1 MSCVLI
7 MAGGTGGHV
16 FPALAVANRLRAHGV
31 DIVWLGTRR
40 GLEAR
45 VVPAAGINMEWI
57 SIRGVRR
64 SGIFGWVA
72 LPFRLLIAMLQS
84 WRVMRRLRPDA
95 VLAMGGF
102 ASGPG
107 GLVARML
114 RRPLLIHEQN
124 AIAGLTNR
132 WLARI
137 ADEVMCGFPEAF
149 GALPGVRQVGN
160 PVRDEILALPLPAER
175 MANRRARLRV
185 LIVGGSLGAD
195 ILNSTVPVAVRK
207 MPAETRPEIWH
218 QTGRG
223 KRETTEKAYSKDA
236 VTTIVT
242 EFIDDMADAYKWAD
256 VVICRAGAMTIAELA
271 AAGIASIL
279 VPYPYAVD
287 DHQTANARFLAT
299 RDAAILLPQPEL
311 SASRLA
317 ELLQS
322 FATNREMLLKMAVNA
337 RACAVPDATESVV
350 RLCMEAG
357 HA

>member
-16 FPALAVANRLRAHGV
+16 FPALAVANQLRALGV
-31 DIVWLGTRR
+31 DVVWLGTRR

-45 VVPAAGINMEWI
+45 VVPAAGIDMEWI

-64 SGIFGWVA
+64 SGVFGWVT
-72 LPFRLLIAMLQS
+72 LPFRLLFAMLQS
-84 WRVMRRLRPDA
+84 WRAMRRRRPDA

-107 GLVARML
+107 GLVARLM

-132 WLARI
+132 WLAYI
-137 ADEVMCGFPEAF
+137 ADVVMCGFPEAF
-149 GALPGVRQVGN
+149 GVLPGVRQVGN
-160 PVRDEILALPLPAER
+160 PVREEILALPLPAER
-175 MANRRARLRV
+175 MANRRGRLRV

-195 ILNSTVPVAVRK
+195 VFNTTVPAAVRK
-207 MPAETRPEIWH
+207 LSSDLRPEIWH

-223 KRETTEKAYSKDA
+223 KREATEKAYSKDA

-271 AAGIASIL
+271 AAGLASIL

-287 DHQTANARFLAT
+287 DHQTANARFLAG
-299 RDAAILLPQPEL
+299 RDAAILVPQPEL
-311 SASRLA
+311 TVSRLA
-317 ELLQS
+317 ELLQT

-337 RACAVPDATESVV
+337 RACAVPDATEAVV
-350 RLCMEAG
+350 RLCMEVS